1 MSTSAGLFTIGQL
14 AERCGLPARTIRFWS
29 DAGLVPPVGRSAG
42 GYRLYDAESVA
53 RLELVR
59 TLRDLGLGLDVV
71 EAVLSKAVT
80 VGEVASAHVAALDV
94 EIRTLRLRRA
104 VLSTVAERA
113 STIEETL
120 LMHKLAQM
128 SAQER
133 QQIIDEFVQYVV
145 ADLDPD
151 APAMGI
157 ADSMRRLPALP
168 DDPAPEQV
176 DAWIE
181 LGELV
186 ADEDFRRRVRAM
198 AVAGRGAD
206 ELEFGPDHHAVV
218 EHAGGALA
226 EGVEPG
232 SAQGRAVLDR
242 IVAPDTPAVRRARIL
257 EQLETFT
264 DARVERYWQL
274 LAIIDGQAP
283 PPSAVPC
290 FQWLIAALRSA
301 ASSGQDL

>member
-1 MSTSAGLFTIGQL
+1 MSTNAGLFTIGQL

-29 DAGLVPPVGRSAG
+29 DAGLVPPAGRSAG
-42 GYRLYDAESVA
+42 GYRLYDAGSVA

-59 TLRDLGLGLDVV
+59 TLRELGLGLDVV
-71 EAVLSKAVT
+71 EAVLSRSVT
-80 VGEVASAHVAALDV
+80 VSEVASAHVAALDA

-113 STIEETL
+113 NTIEETL

-128 SAQER
+128 SARER
-133 QQIIDEFVQYVV
+133 QQIIDDFVQYVV
-145 ADLDPD
+145 AGVDPD

-157 ADSMRRLPALP
+157 ADSMRRLPADLP

-206 ELEFGPDHHAVV
+206 ELEYGPDHHAVV

-226 EGVEPG
+226 EGVAPG
-232 SAQGRAVLDR
+232 SAQARTVLDR
-242 IVAPDTPAVRRARIL
+242 IVAPDTTAAQRARIL
-257 EQLETFT
+257 EQLETFV

-274 LAIIDGQAP
+274 LAIVNGHP
-283 PPSAVPC
+283 PRPAAVPS
-290 FQWLIAALRSA
+290 FEWLIAALRA
-301 ASSGQDL
+301 HGDARA